1 MFLLLKIEPTRN
13 DTISEGKSYLAHELR
28 ELLGEGMR

>member
-13 DTISEGKSYLAHELR
+13 DTISEAKSYLAYELVDS
-28 ELLGEGMR
+28 

>member
-13 DTISEGKSYLAHELR
+13 DTRSEGKSYLAHELVDC
-28 ELLGEGMR
+28 

>member
-13 DTISEGKSYLAHELR
+13 ETISEGKSYLAHELVDC
-28 ELLGEGMR
+28 

>member
-13 DTISEGKSYLAHELR
+13 DTISEGKSYLAR
-28 ELLGEGMR
+28 ELVDC

>member
-13 DTISEGKSYLAHELR
+13 DTISEGKSYLVHELVDC
-28 ELLGEGMR
+28 